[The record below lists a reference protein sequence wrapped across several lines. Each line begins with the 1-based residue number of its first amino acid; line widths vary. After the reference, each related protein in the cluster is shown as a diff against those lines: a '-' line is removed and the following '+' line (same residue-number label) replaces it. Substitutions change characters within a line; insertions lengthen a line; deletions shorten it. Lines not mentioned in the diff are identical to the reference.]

1 MEPMGSRV
9 DPRLIPKRP
18 NFAIERKLWK
28 AGVSHIAGLD
38 EAGRG
43 ALAGPIFAAAA
54 VFASNGKAFRQLK
67 GVRDSKELSAGERE
81 HWRTKVEQKSL
92 AHAVGQACADEIDQ
106 WGIIFATRLA
116 MQRALKQISLK
127 LEHLLVD
134 ALVLPENPLPQTTL
148 LKGDQRSFSIAAA
161 SILAK
166 TARDEAMLEL
176 AAAHP
181 GYGLARHKGYGTL
194 EHRRKLAQ
202 LGPCAAHRKSFDW
215 RDPSLGEGKLV
226 EAA

>member
-1 MEPMGSRV
+1 MGSRV

-28 AGVSHIAGLD
+28 AGLQHIAGLD

-43 ALAGPIFAAAA
+43 ALAGPVFAAAT
-54 VFASNGKAFRQLK
+54 VFSSDGKAFRQLK
-67 GVRDSKELSAGERE
+67 GVRDSKQMPPSERE
-81 HWRTKVEQKSL
+81 KLRAKIKEKSL
-92 AHAVGQACADEIDQ
+92 AYAVGEAQADEIDQ

-116 MQRALKQISLK
+116 MQRALEQITLK

-134 ALVLPENPLPQTTL
+134 ALVLPENALPQTML

-166 TARDEAMLEL
+166 TARDETMT
-176 AAAHP
+176 
-181 GYGLARHKGYGTL
+181 GLADEYPDYGFDHHKGYGTL
-194 EHRRKLAQ
+194 EHRRKLAE
-202 LGPCAAHRKSFDW
+202 LGPCATHRLSFDW
-215 RDPSLGEGKLV
+215 RDPALEQ
-226 EAA
+226 EEHAETD